1 VQLGLYVGPLR
12 IEAEKGLSLT
22 LPLYSL
28 PLISG
33 WTSMGEDV
41 LSLAKIG
48 CPRTGWYPRR
58 TAPSLRKRDGGNV
71 RWICKGESGRKEGR
85 DAVIKM
91 QSE

>member
-1 VQLGLYVGPLR
+1 
-12 IEAEKGLSLT
+12 
-22 LPLYSL
+22 
-28 PLISG
+28 
-33 WTSMGEDV
+33 V